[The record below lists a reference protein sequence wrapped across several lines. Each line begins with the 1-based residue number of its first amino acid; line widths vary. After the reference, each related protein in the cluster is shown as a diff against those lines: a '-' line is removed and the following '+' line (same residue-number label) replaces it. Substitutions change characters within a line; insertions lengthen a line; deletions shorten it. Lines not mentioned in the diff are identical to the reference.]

1 MKKGVTA
8 AQHIE
13 AGRKMVEAGIELS
26 EYVMPG
32 LGGQEMWREHAKE
45 TAKALNQINPHFIRL
60 RSLRVPSRVPL
71 YQKLKDG
78 SFTMQTDDMLAGE
91 IQLFISTLD
100 GITSTVTSDHIMNL
114 LEEVSGK
121 LPEDKEKM
129 LEVIRKYQELP
140 DSERMIY
147 RIGRRGGTY
156 RSTDDLSR
164 DPVTYEK
171 LKKLLHD
178 ISSKDGD
185 QGVEKFISDMVDR
198 YV

>member
-1 MKKGVTA
+1 
-8 AQHIE
+8 
-13 AGRKMVEAGIELS
+13 
-26 EYVMPG
+26 
-32 LGGQEMWREHAKE
+32 
-45 TAKALNQINPHFIRL
+45 
-60 RSLRVPSRVPL
+60 
-71 YQKLKDG
+71 
-78 SFTMQTDDMLAGE
+78 MLAGE

-185 QGVEKFISDMVDR
+185 QGVEKFITDMVDR